1 VNEIGAVES
10 TEEQDQLNTTRKV
23 LLNTNTIRVGDLI
36 RVSSM
41 SERSI
46 MFGIGK
52 EMQENGMGL
61 QWD

>member
-1 VNEIGAVES
+1 MNA
-10 TEEQDQLNTTRKV
+10 TRKV
-23 LLNTNTIRVGDLI
+23 LLNTNTISVGDLI

-46 MFGIGK
+46 LFGIGK